1 MNDSW
6 QMFSPAAVEAFIYFK
21 DPYPAELWY
30 TGPVVLE
37 VFTFMF
43 QDI

>member
-6 QMFSPAAVEAFIYFK
+6 QMFSPAAVEA
-21 DPYPAELWY
+21 YPAELCY
-30 TGPVVLE
+30 SDPVVLE